1 MKKKRLKNNLYF
13 EQKIRWL
20 EAEKTWECV
29 SNENGTLFSGNHQTK
44 IHEADLSEWYVR
56 GRYYKRLGYLSAK
69 GIADMV
75 YIPSMFSNHFLK
87 DDTMLISYKSKITI
101 QNEDA
106 TLYMDKYSGYDYCV
120 HGIEILKILKG
131 ARDYSQYD
139 IELILSKI
147 TQKIQWLK
155 EKIPKIIR
163 RKHSRS
169 ICVIMWS
176 RDRCE
181 KGCFLC
187 F

>member
-13 EQKIRWL
+13 EQKIKWL

-29 SNENGTLFSGNHQTK
+29 SNEDGTLFTGNHRTK
-44 IHEADLSEWYVR
+44 IHAADLPEWYVR

-87 DDTMLISYKSKITI
+87 DDTMLISYKCKITI

-106 TLYMDKYSGYDYCV
+106 TLYMDKYSGYDYCI

-139 IELILSKI
+139 IELILSQI

-155 EKIPKIIR
+155 EKNPEDY
-163 RKHSRS
+163 STEA
-169 ICVIMWS
+169 WS
-176 RDRCE
+176 FD
-181 KGCFLC
+181 LC
-187 F
+187 DYMEQRQM